1 MRDAGYRT
9 PRCHVARGAAR
20 LGVLLVLAVVPS
32 WRRVVG
38 QSGVGEWLTSPAR
51 PTVGDT
57 IWLSREAV
65 APRGW
70 RLRPGKL
77 ESTGQV
83 EPLGDA
89 AVLRAPGG
97 WVIRYPVVVWSPG
110 AHQVALPPV
119 WRLAPDGRTDSLP
132 GGVASLEVRSV
143 IPDSVAHPEPK
154 AFLGPLRPDRR
165 RPLIP
170 LGAILVALGLGAA
183 GVAWRRRAPRLVP
196 ASLPVAGEPEIPDTR
211 WLVAGEP
218 KAVAARAAGRLRAAI
233 ARAEPEAATALST
246 AECLAV
252 LERRMP
258 GAPLRRVADVL
269 EQLDRVAFA
278 SAHGSD
284 VTELAARAR
293 ALVREL
299 AP

>member
-132 GGVASLEVRSV
+132 G
-143 IPDSVAHPEPK
+143 DSVAHPEPK

-165 RPLIP
+165 RPFIP

-183 GVAWRRRAPRLVP
+183 GVAWRRRGQRLVP

>member
-1 MRDAGYRT
+1 
-9 PRCHVARGAAR
+9 
-20 LGVLLVLAVVPS
+20 
-32 WRRVVG
+32 
-38 QSGVGEWLTSPAR
+38 
-51 PTVGDT
+51 
-57 IWLSREAV
+57 
-65 APRGW
+65 
-70 RLRPGKL
+70 
-77 ESTGQV
+77 
-83 EPLGDA
+83 
-89 AVLRAPGG
+89 
-97 WVIRYPVVVWSPG
+97 
-110 AHQVALPPV
+110 V

-170 LGAILVALGLGAA
+170 LGAILVVLGLGAA
-183 GVAWRRRAPRLVP
+183 GVAWRRRPPRLVP
-196 ASLPVAGEPEIPDTR
+196 ASLPVAGESEITDTR

-246 AECLAV
+246 AECLVV